1 MALKVGELY
10 SILGLDAS
18 KFNQGMK
25 AAEVRTKGMSTMLK
39 VGLAGAAVAAGA
51 ALYKMAKTGM
61 ENIRQLDDATKKFQ
75 VATGASA
82 EAAEKA
88 RDTIQKLYRQN
99 TDSYEELGAAV
110 TRMQQRYGDLGD
122 DLKKHT
128 QSFLDF
134 SKVTGQDTPQA
145 IDDVTN
151 VLLAFNKEI
160 DEAVPLMDSLLAVS
174 QKTGASLP
182 TLQQA
187 LAKASP
193 SMAALNIPLEEGI
206 ALLGHLESRGVSAD
220 AAVQGLRYAMQALE
234 SPTKDQMNALDALGI
249 SFKELE
255 NGSIQVAEDAFPKL
269 LQRFSEGELSS
280 REMDAALQILGMRAG
295 QEMVRGLQGGE
306 EGIKELMNTI
316 RESEGVVNEAS
327 EVYDKQL
334 GERWELIRRQYL
346 VPFLEW
352 MGDKLL
358 RVLENVAAFV
368 EKWGPRVMKVF
379 EMVGRAIDAIN
390 SAVDR
395 LVGGFQGL
403 FEGGKNAI
411 SSWGDGI
418 REGATNA
425 VDAVKGV
432 AQRVARFL
440 KGESPPP
447 EGPLSDVDVG
457 GRRVIEAWADGMLM
471 AEGYLRDTVGHLGQI
486 AVSEMEQV
494 NEQVTELQA
503 GYEDWFGT
511 LESGFMSAIT
521 GGRELSDVLKDI
533 AKQLANKWLQQL
545 LFGQGGLFGGLF
557 GSLFHSGGI
566 VGEEGVKARLP
577 RYHSGGLVGT
587 NEQLAVLKKG
597 EGVFTPEQMKAMGGD
612 QVHVTMNVN
621 AVDAQSFIQLARTNK
636 GVFESLI
643 IENLMRDGA
652 IRKAIRGVT

>member
-10 SILGLDAS
+10 SVLSLD
-18 KFNQGMK
+18 
-25 AAEVRTKGMSTMLK
+25 TKGYMKNLNSARLSTEGMSNMLK
-39 VGLAGAAVAAGA
+39 IGLAGAATAAGY
-51 ALYKMAKTGM
+51 ALYKMARSGL
-61 ENIRQLDDATKKFQ
+61 ENMKELDNAMKMFQ
-75 VATGASA
+75 VETGASA
-82 EAAEKA
+82 AEVEEM
-88 RDTIQKLYRQN
+88 RDVVQRLHKTN
-99 TDSYEELGAAV
+99 TDSYEDLGNAV
-110 TRMQQRYGDLGD
+110 TRLQQRHG
-122 DLKKHT
+122 KATEEMT
-128 QSFLDF
+128 QSFLNY
-134 SKVTGQDTPQA
+134 SKVLGIDTADA
-145 IDDVTN
+145 IDGVTN
-151 VLLAFNKEI
+151 LLNAYGKELSESAEI
-160 DEAVPLMDSLLAVS
+160 MDKLYIVT
-174 QKTGASLP
+174 QRTGAPINELHKALQRTAPALRAMGMELEDGIALFGAMAEQGANMSQAQRGLNAFLRYGQNP
-182 TLQQA
+182 TKKQA
-187 LAKASP
+187 EAMMALGVAMKETEDGYRLAGDAGEGFLAMIETLANNADKPEVVAAALEILGSRAGGDLINAFKGGEG
-193 SMAALNIPLEEGI
+193 SIRDLMAAL
-206 ALLGHLESRGVSAD
+206 
-220 AAVQGLRYAMQALE
+220 Q
-234 SPTKDQMNALDALGI
+234 
-249 SFKELE
+249 
-255 NGSIQVAEDAFPKL
+255 
-269 LQRFSEGELSS
+269 
-280 REMDAALQILGMRAG
+280 
-295 QEMVRGLQGGE
+295 
-306 EGIKELMNTI
+306 
-316 RESEGVVNEAS
+316 ESEGVVQKAS
-327 EVYDKQL
+327 DVYDKQL

-346 VPFLEW
+346 EPFLEW

-511 LESGFMSAIT
+511 LESGIMSAIT

-566 VGEEGVKARLP
+566 VGKEGVKARLP

-597 EGVFTPEQMKAMGGD
+597 EGVFTPEQMKAMGD

-636 GVFESLI
+636 GVFESI
-643 IENLMRDGA
+643 VIENLMRDGA

>member
-10 SILGLDAS
+10 SVLSLD
-18 KFNQGMK
+18 
-25 AAEVRTKGMSTMLK
+25 TKGYMKNLNSARLSTEGMSNMLK
-39 VGLAGAAVAAGA
+39 IGLAGAAVAAGY
-51 ALYKMAKTGM
+51 ALYKMARSGL
-61 ENIRQLDDATKKFQ
+61 ENMKELDNAMKMFQ
-75 VATGASA
+75 VETGASA
-82 EAAEKA
+82 AEVEEM
-88 RDTIQKLYRQN
+88 RDVVQRLHKTN
-99 TDSYEELGAAV
+99 TDSYEDLGNAV
-110 TRMQQRYGDLGD
+110 TRLQQRHG
-122 DLKKHT
+122 KATEEMT
-128 QSFLDF
+128 QSFLNY
-134 SKVTGQDTPQA
+134 SKVLGIDTADA
-145 IDDVTN
+145 IDGVTN
-151 VLLAFNKEI
+151 LLNAYGKELSESAEI
-160 DEAVPLMDSLLAVS
+160 MDKLYIVT
-174 QKTGASLP
+174 QRTGAPINELHKALQRTAPALRAMGMELEDGIALFGAMAEQGANMSQAQMGLNAFLRYGQNP
-182 TLQQA
+182 TKKQA
-187 LAKASP
+187 EAMMALGVAMKETEDGYRLAGDAGEGFLAMIETLANNADKPEVVAAALEILGSRAGGDLINAFKGGEG
-193 SMAALNIPLEEGI
+193 SIRDLMAAL
-206 ALLGHLESRGVSAD
+206 
-220 AAVQGLRYAMQALE
+220 Q
-234 SPTKDQMNALDALGI
+234 
-249 SFKELE
+249 
-255 NGSIQVAEDAFPKL
+255 
-269 LQRFSEGELSS
+269 
-280 REMDAALQILGMRAG
+280 
-295 QEMVRGLQGGE
+295 
-306 EGIKELMNTI
+306 
-316 RESEGVVNEAS
+316 ESEGVVQKAS
-327 EVYDKQL
+327 DVYDKQL

-346 VPFLEW
+346 EPFLEW

-566 VGEEGVKARLP
+566 VGKEGVKARLP

-597 EGVFTPEQMKAMGGD
+597 EGVFTPEQMKAMGD

-621 AVDAQSFIQLARTNK
+621 AVDARSFIQLARTNN
-636 GVFESLI
+636 GVFESI
-643 IENLMRDGA
+643 VIENLMRDGA
-652 IRKAIRGVT
+652 IRKAIKGVT

>member
-10 SILGLDAS
+10 SVLSLD
-18 KFNQGMK
+18 
-25 AAEVRTKGMSTMLK
+25 TKGYMKNLNSARLSTEGMSNMLK
-39 VGLAGAAVAAGA
+39 IGLAGAAVTAGY
-51 ALYKMAKTGM
+51 ALYKMARSGL
-61 ENIRQLDDATKKFQ
+61 ENMKELDNAMKMFQ
-75 VATGASA
+75 VETGASA
-82 EAAEKA
+82 AEVEEM
-88 RDTIQKLYRQN
+88 RDVVQRLHKTN
-99 TDSYEELGAAV
+99 TDSYEDLGNAV
-110 TRMQQRYGDLGD
+110 TRLQQRHG
-122 DLKKHT
+122 KATEEMT
-128 QSFLDF
+128 QSFLNY
-134 SKVTGQDTPQA
+134 SKVLGIDTADA
-145 IDDVTN
+145 IDGVTN
-151 VLLAFNKEI
+151 LLNAYGKELSESAEI
-160 DEAVPLMDSLLAVS
+160 MDKLYIVT
-174 QKTGASLP
+174 QRTGAPINELHKALQRTAPALRAMGMELEDGIALFGAMAEQGANMSQAQMGLNAFLRYGQNP
-182 TLQQA
+182 TKKQA
-187 LAKASP
+187 EAMMALGVAMKETEDGYRLAGDAGEGFLAMIETLANNADKPEVVAAALEILGSRAGGDLINAFKGGEG
-193 SMAALNIPLEEGI
+193 SIRDLMAAL
-206 ALLGHLESRGVSAD
+206 
-220 AAVQGLRYAMQALE
+220 Q
-234 SPTKDQMNALDALGI
+234 
-249 SFKELE
+249 
-255 NGSIQVAEDAFPKL
+255 
-269 LQRFSEGELSS
+269 
-280 REMDAALQILGMRAG
+280 
-295 QEMVRGLQGGE
+295 
-306 EGIKELMNTI
+306 
-316 RESEGVVNEAS
+316 ESEGVVQKAS
-327 EVYDKQL
+327 DVYDKQL

-346 VPFLEW
+346 EPFLEW

-566 VGEEGVKARLP
+566 VGKEGVKARLP

-652 IRKAIRGVT
+652 IRKAIKGVT

>member
-10 SILGLDAS
+10 SVLSLD
-18 KFNQGMK
+18 
-25 AAEVRTKGMSTMLK
+25 TKGYMKNLNSARLSTEGMSNMLK
-39 VGLAGAAVAAGA
+39 IGLAGAAVTAGY
-51 ALYKMAKTGM
+51 ALYKMARSGL
-61 ENIRQLDDATKKFQ
+61 ENMKELDNAMKMFQ
-75 VATGASA
+75 VETGASA
-82 EAAEKA
+82 AEVEEM
-88 RDTIQKLYRQN
+88 RDVVQRLHKTN
-99 TDSYEELGAAV
+99 TDSYEDLGNAV
-110 TRMQQRYGDLGD
+110 TRLQQRHG
-122 DLKKHT
+122 KATEEMT
-128 QSFLDF
+128 QSFLNY
-134 SKVTGQDTPQA
+134 SKVLGIDTADA
-145 IDDVTN
+145 IDGVTN
-151 VLLAFNKEI
+151 LLNAYGKELSESAEI
-160 DEAVPLMDSLLAVS
+160 MDKLYIVT
-174 QKTGASLP
+174 QRTGAPINELHKALQRTAPALRAMGMELEDGIALFGAMAEQGANMSQAQMGLNAFLRYGQNP
-182 TLQQA
+182 TKKQA
-187 LAKASP
+187 EAMMALGVAMKETEDGYRLAGDAGEGFLAMIETLANNADKPEVVAAALEILGSRAGGDLINAFKGGEG
-193 SMAALNIPLEEGI
+193 SIRDLMAAL
-206 ALLGHLESRGVSAD
+206 
-220 AAVQGLRYAMQALE
+220 Q
-234 SPTKDQMNALDALGI
+234 
-249 SFKELE
+249 
-255 NGSIQVAEDAFPKL
+255 
-269 LQRFSEGELSS
+269 
-280 REMDAALQILGMRAG
+280 
-295 QEMVRGLQGGE
+295 
-306 EGIKELMNTI
+306 
-316 RESEGVVNEAS
+316 ESEGVVQKAS
-327 EVYDKQL
+327 DVYDKQL

-346 VPFLEW
+346 EPFLEW

-503 GYEDWFGT
+503 GYEDWFST

-566 VGEEGVKARLP
+566 VGKEGVKARLP

-597 EGVFTPEQMKAMGGD
+597 EGVFTSEQMKAMGGD

-652 IRKAIRGVT
+652 IRKAIKGVT

>member
-10 SILGLDAS
+10 SVLSLD
-18 KFNQGMK
+18 
-25 AAEVRTKGMSTMLK
+25 TKGYMKNLNSARLSTEGMSNMLK
-39 VGLAGAAVAAGA
+39 IGLAGAAVAAGY
-51 ALYKMAKTGM
+51 ALYKMARSGL
-61 ENIRQLDDATKKFQ
+61 ENMKELDNAMKMFQ
-75 VATGASA
+75 VETGASA
-82 EAAEKA
+82 AEVEEM
-88 RDTIQKLYRQN
+88 RDVVQRLHKTN
-99 TDSYEELGAAV
+99 TDSYEDLGNAV
-110 TRMQQRYGDLGD
+110 TRLQQRHG
-122 DLKKHT
+122 KATEEMT
-128 QSFLDF
+128 QSFLNY
-134 SKVTGQDTPQA
+134 SKVLGIDTADA
-145 IDDVTN
+145 IDGVTN
-151 VLLAFNKEI
+151 LLNAYGKELSESAEI
-160 DEAVPLMDSLLAVS
+160 MDKLYIVT
-174 QKTGASLP
+174 QRTGAPINELHKALQRTAPALRAMGMELEDGIALFGAMAEQGANMSQAQMGLNAFLRYGQNP
-182 TLQQA
+182 TKKQA
-187 LAKASP
+187 EAMMALGVAMKETEDGYRLAGDAGEGFLAMIETLANNADKPEVVAAALEILGSRAGGDLINAFKGGEG
-193 SMAALNIPLEEGI
+193 SIRDLMAAL
-206 ALLGHLESRGVSAD
+206 
-220 AAVQGLRYAMQALE
+220 Q
-234 SPTKDQMNALDALGI
+234 
-249 SFKELE
+249 
-255 NGSIQVAEDAFPKL
+255 
-269 LQRFSEGELSS
+269 
-280 REMDAALQILGMRAG
+280 
-295 QEMVRGLQGGE
+295 
-306 EGIKELMNTI
+306 
-316 RESEGVVNEAS
+316 ESEGVVQKAS
-327 EVYDKQL
+327 DVYDKQL

-346 VPFLEW
+346 EPFLEW

-566 VGEEGVKARLP
+566 VGKEGVKARLP

-597 EGVFTPEQMKAMGGD
+597 EGVFTPEQMKAMGD

-636 GVFESLI
+636 GVFESI
-643 IENLMRDGA
+643 VIENLMRDGA
-652 IRKAIRGVT
+652 IRKAIKGVT